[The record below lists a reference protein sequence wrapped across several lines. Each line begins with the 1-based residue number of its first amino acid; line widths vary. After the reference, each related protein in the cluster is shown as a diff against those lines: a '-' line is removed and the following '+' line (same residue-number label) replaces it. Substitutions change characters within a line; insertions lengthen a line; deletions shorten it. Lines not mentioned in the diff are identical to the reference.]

1 MKLTE
6 MVKLAGA
13 GYKPAEIRELAEL
26 AKENP
31 EALQLAEK
39 LKFDEVKD
47 LIALASEADAD
58 SDPTPEEPAVE
69 DPDTDERD
77 QAADRM
83 QKENEE
89 LKALLKEAQEANT
102 RKEII
107 NDEKDPQEKLNEF
120 CRMFI

>member
-47 LIALASEADAD
+47 LIALASEADD
-58 SDPTPEEPAVE
+58 DPDPKQEEPAKE
-69 DPDTDERD
+69 DPDTGERD

-89 LKALLKEAQEANT
+89 LKVKLKEAQEANT
-102 RKEII
+102 RKEVSH
-107 NDEKDPQEKLNEF
+107 EESDPQETLNEF

>member
-58 SDPTPEEPAVE
+58 PDPKPEEPAKE

-89 LKALLKEAQEANT
+89 LKVKLKEAQEANT
-102 RKEII
+102 RKEIVH
-107 NDEKDPQEKLNEF
+107 EESDPQETLNEF

>member
-13 GYKPAEIRELAEL
+13 GYKPAEIRELAEI

-58 SDPTPEEPAVE
+58 PDTKPEEPAKD

-77 QAADRM
+77 QAADLM

-89 LKALLKEAQEANT
+89 LKARLKEAQEANT
-102 RKEII
+102 RKEVVH
-107 NDEKDPQEKLNEF
+107 EESDPQETLNEF

>member
-13 GYKPAEIRELAEL
+13 GYKPAEIRELAEI

-47 LIALASEADAD
+47 LISLASEADAD
-58 SDPTPEEPAVE
+58 PDPKPKEPAKE

-89 LKALLKEAQEANT
+89 LKVKLKEAQEANT
-102 RKEII
+102 RKEIVH
-107 NDEKDPQEKLNEF
+107 EESDPQETLNEF

>member
-39 LKFDEVKD
+39 LKFEEVKD
-47 LIALASEADAD
+47 LIALASEADG
-58 SDPTPEEPAVE
+58 DPDPKPEEPAKE

-83 QKENEE
+83 QKENEK
-89 LKALLKEAQEANT
+89 LKARLKEAQEANT
-102 RKEII
+102 RKEI
-107 NDEKDPQEKLNEF
+107 DHEESDPQETLNEF